1 MFMLIVTHS
10 HGAQVQPPPGAN
22 GQNQQPQ
29 YAPVLAPVMPMMM
42 PYGMMPYPA
51 APMPA
56 GHAQA
61 FPHMQPH
68 APAPAAQQ
76 QAPRRNNGFAG
87 GCSSIREQL
96 CAYVHRAG
104 VRALRSYQ
112 HNCSKDWDVFK
123 RRMCAQASK
132 LSTHG

>member
-1 MFMLIVTHS
+1 MLFSSLMHASLV
-10 HGAQVQPPPGAN
+10 QVQPPPGAN

-29 YAPVLAPVMPMMM
+29 YAPVLAPVMPLMM

-68 APAPAAQQ
+68 AAAPAGQQQ
-76 QAPRRNNGFAG
+76 QAPRRHNGFAG
-87 GCSSIREQL
+87 
-96 CAYVHRAG
+96 
-104 VRALRSYQ
+104 
-112 HNCSKDWDVFK
+112 VF
-123 RRMCAQASK
+123 
-132 LSTHG
+132 G